1 MPNHKLI
8 CGEHNALGERGLVS
22 IALEKVESVRKETR
36 FRIIIGNIEC
46 PQSPERAQNRSD
58 WVSSVKGAQVKFK
71 LTFDTVLGKYSQALV
86 RWK

>member
-8 CGEHNALGERGLVS
+8 SGEHNALGERGLVS

-58 WVSSVKGAQVKFK
+58 WLSSVEKGKEK
-71 LTFDTVLGKYSQALV
+71 
-86 RWK
+86 